1 MIRCTAYLCW
11 VLGFLFFT
19 FPYFYFLS
27 YFYYFYICI
36 SIFEFG
42 FSYHSLERA
51 ISALLCWDFPL
62 FCFSTTFINHSGIRN
77 DRKGCISLWKHKWFA
92 QTQKLYFSAKHKW
105 FAGNKSS
112 GSSRVCAQD
121 GKITFSWK
129 KDKVSDVL
137 TMCAL
142 TEPWISGQPLHALYS
157 TLHCITH
164 ENMFCT
170 LFTKITTI
178 KKYFGLVEPQL
189 ENEGGRED
197 KLWDGI

>member
-1 MIRCTAYLCW
+1 MISSLGRSYDKEKFMVMIRCTAYLCW

-77 DRKGCISLWKHKWFA
+77 DGKGCIPAKKKNICSQDKSWTQDEKKKHFLETETETVVHWR
-92 QTQKLYFSAKHKW
+92 
-105 FAGNKSS
+105 
-112 GSSRVCAQD
+112 RV
-121 GKITFSWK
+121 
-129 KDKVSDVL
+129 
-137 TMCAL
+137 
-142 TEPWISGQPLHALYS
+142 H
-157 TLHCITH
+157 
-164 ENMFCT
+164 
-170 LFTKITTI
+170 
-178 KKYFGLVEPQL
+178 
-189 ENEGGRED
+189 
-197 KLWDGI
+197 